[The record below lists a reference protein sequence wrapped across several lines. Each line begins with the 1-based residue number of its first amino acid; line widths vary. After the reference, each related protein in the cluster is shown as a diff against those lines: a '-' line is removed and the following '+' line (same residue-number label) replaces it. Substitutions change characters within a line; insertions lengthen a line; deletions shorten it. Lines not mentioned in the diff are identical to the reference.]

1 MIPEQ
6 VLAALRQRFELLP
19 APVTI
24 DYFHQGESGLIVP
37 GAAPRNPCPACAPT
51 KETLEDLVGV
61 SPKLRLVTHEFHAE
75 TQLVENWNVERI
87 PAVLL
92 RRGGGAPP
100 LRYYGLPQGHFFE
113 VLVEVI
119 SAFPAPPR
127 PPAALAEVLNRLT
140 DTVSITVVG
149 SLRQPAAAQA
159 VASAYQL
166 ALFSDK
172 VEATVIEIETFP
184 DLLPQLGLA
193 ELPATIVEG
202 KHGFSGVA
210 NTLALAQ
217 FAVDAQGSDS
227 PTPPQVAPG
236 SASAI
241 GGAPGAPPVSAP
253 QPTPSEPPTVDPAE
267 ESVDVAIV
275 GGGPA
280 GLQAAL
286 VLTRARKSVAVFDA
300 PSPARNAASHG
311 VHNFIGVEGMLP
323 ADLARTAWEQI
334 DAVGG
339 ASHRRAEVTNIERAH
354 DGDLVLTTAEGD
366 RLGAHHVILAFG
378 HRDAIPDI
386 PGFAE
391 CWGDT
396 VISCPFCDGYE
407 HRDRVWGLVVPDAG
421 SKATPPLFAF
431 NWTEKVKIFLGS
443 GVDLPDEIASALEA
457 QGLELHRGDITAINH
472 EDGKI
477 STVTLQGGETVPVET
492 LLWSPEALP
501 APLVERLSRSLGL
514 AVDEEGFVAISPMQQ
529 TNIEGI
535 WAAGDAIASTM
546 ALDAARSGGAVAML
560 IVQGWFE
567 EPGA

>member
-6 VLAALRQRFELLP
+6 VLAALRQRFEALP

-24 DYFHQGESGLIVP
+24 DYFHQGESAVIVP
-37 GAAPRNPCPACAPT
+37 GAPSRTPCPACGPT

-75 TQLVENWNVERI
+75 PQLVESWNIERI
-87 PAVLL
+87 PALLL

-100 LRYYGLPQGHFFE
+100 LRYYGLPQGLFFE

-119 SAFPAPPR
+119 SAFPAPPA
-127 PPAALAEVLNRLT
+127 PSAALAEVLDRLT
-140 DTVSITVVG
+140 DTVSLTVIG
-149 SLRQPAAAQA
+149 SLRHPAAAQA

-166 ALFSDK
+166 ALFSNK
-172 VEATVIEIETFP
+172 VEATVIEVETFP
-184 DLLPQLGLA
+184 ELVQELGLG
-193 ELPATIVEG
+193 ELPTTIVAG
-202 KHGFSGVA
+202 QHGFSGVA
-210 NTLALAQ
+210 NTLSLAQ
-217 FAVDAQGSDS
+217 FAVDAQQSDS
-227 PTPPQVAPG
+227 PPAPQVAPG
-236 SASAI
+236 SAAAI
-241 GGAPGAPPVSAP
+241 GGAPGAPPGSAP
-253 QPTPSEPPTVDPAE
+253 QPVPAEVPTVEPAADA
-267 ESVDVAIV
+267 VDVAIV

-286 VLTRARKSVAVFDA
+286 VLVRARKTVAVFDA
-300 PSPARNAASHG
+300 PAPARNAASHG

-339 ASHRRAEVTNIERAH
+339 ASLRREEVANIERDH
-354 DGDLVLTTAEGD
+354 EGEFVLTTAQGD

-407 HRDRVWGLVVPDAG
+407 HRDRVWGLVVPSTGA
-421 SKATPPLFAF
+421 KATPPLFAY
-431 NWTEKVKIFLGS
+431 NWTDRVKLFLGS
-443 GVDLPDEIASALEA
+443 GVDLPDELAAALEA
-457 QGLELHRGDITAINH
+457 QGLDLHKGDITAINH
-472 EDGKI
+472 DDGKI
-477 STVTLQGGETVPVET
+477 ASVTLEGGETVPVET
-492 LLWSPEALP
+492 LLWSSESLP
-501 APLVERLSRSLGL
+501 SPLVQQLARGLGL
-514 AVDEEGFVAISPMQQ
+514 AVTEEGFVAVNAMQQ
-529 TNIEGI
+529 TNVEGI
-535 WAAGDAIASTM
+535 WAAGDATGSTL
-546 ALDAARSGGAVAML
+546 ALDAARTGGAVAML

-567 EPGA
+567 EPVQ